1 MRAFLA
7 IAGLALMT
15 TTAAAQ
21 TLTPDSGV
29 PLDVATRRAA
39 IVSSLR
45 YDLSLSIPDGARFAF
60 DGHDRPSGLT

>member
-21 TLTPDSGV
+21 SPSPDSGV
-29 PLDVATRRAA
+29 PLEVATRRAA
-39 IVSSLR
+39 IVSGLR
-45 YDLSLSIPDGARFAF
+45 YDMTLSIPDGARFAI
-60 DGHDRPSGLT
+60 DGHGHHPV